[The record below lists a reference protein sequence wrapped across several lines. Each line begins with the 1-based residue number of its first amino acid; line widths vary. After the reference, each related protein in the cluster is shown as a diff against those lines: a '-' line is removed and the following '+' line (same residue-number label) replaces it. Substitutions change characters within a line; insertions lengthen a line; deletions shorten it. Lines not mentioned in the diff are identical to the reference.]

1 MQGTCENNEITYWI
15 KSLGLSHNDELDL
28 LGNEC
33 VSDTHINAAM
43 QLLQEQHHDQNGL
56 CNPILLSACHSW
68 KSNGLNN
75 FIQIINV
82 SKLHWVCVSNYNCFP
97 HTVDVFDSIRGF
109 SVNSSS
115 LKNQIAAILK
125 TPTSSF
131 NINFIDV
138 QTQMGSNDCGIFA
151 IAFAVALCSGSDPHM
166 NRTK

>member
-1 MQGTCENNEITYWI
+1 MQGTCEHNEIAYWI
-15 KSLGLSHNDELDL
+15 KRLGLSHNDELDL
-28 LGNEC
+28 LGNEW
-33 VSDTHINAAM
+33 VSDMHINASM
-43 QLLQEQHHDQNGL
+43 QLLQELYHDQNGL

-82 SKLHWVCVSNYNCFP
+82 SKLHWVCVSNYYCSP
-97 HTVDVFDSIRGF
+97 HTVDVLDSIRGF

-115 LKNQIAAILK
+115 LKNLIAAILK

-151 IAFAVALCSGSDPHM
+151 IALQ
-166 NRTK
+166 